1 MSGNTQAL
9 KVEQE
14 AEDVG
19 QILRFPNPD
28 ERRSLL
34 HPVVPK
40 TGTSPNKGH
49 QSTGR
54 NREHLTQSEID
65 KLASAAKATA
75 QNGHRNY
82 CAILLGY
89 RHGLRVSEIAGLK
102 WSDIDFDR
110 GTVYLHRAKGST
122 SGTHPL
128 QGDELRALRK
138 LQREYPDSPFLFVGR
153 GNAPLDARAIAGM
166 IKRLGKGSKLLGF
179 PVHAH
184 MLRHTCGYLMCDR
197 GYDLRIVQA
206 WLGHA
211 NIQNT
216 VGYTALSSRQ
226 FDKVSW

>member
-1 MSGNTQAL
+1 
-9 KVEQE
+9 
-14 AEDVG
+14 
-19 QILRFPNPD
+19 
-28 ERRSLL
+28 LL
-34 HPVVPK
+34 
-40 TGTSPNKGH
+40 T
-49 QSTGR
+49 
-54 NREHLTQSEID
+54 
-65 KLASAAKATA
+65 AAKGTA

-82 CAILLGY
+82 CVVLLGY
-89 RHGLRVSEIAGLK
+89 RHGLRVSEIAGMK

-110 GTVYLHRAKGST
+110 GTIYINRAKGSI

-153 GNAPLDARAIAGM
+153 QNVPLDSTAIAGM
-166 IKRLGKGSKLLGF
+166 IKRLGNGSKLFGF
-179 PVHAH
+179 PIHAH

-226 FDKVSW
+226 FDKVAW